1 MAAYEL
7 VCEIFNQCSGNQ
19 MRDVDFQEIET
30 DDTDAYVRS
39 MEPRA
44 TVTRTDMPGGA
55 VIYDTDIAG
64 LRKRYSFTP
73 L

>member
-1 MAAYEL
+1 MAEYEL

-19 MRDVDFQEIET
+19 MRDVDFQEISVA
-30 DDTDAYVRS
+30 DPDAYMAS
-39 MEPRA
+39 IEPRA
-44 TVTRTDMPGGA
+44 SITRTDMPGG
-55 VIYDTDIAG
+55 VIIYDTDIAG

>member
-1 MAAYEL
+1 MAEYEL

-19 MRDVDFQEIET
+19 MRDVDFQELEVA
-30 DDTDAYVRS
+30 DTDAYMASV
-39 MEPRA
+39 EPKA
-44 TVTRTDMPGGA
+44 LITRTDMPGGV